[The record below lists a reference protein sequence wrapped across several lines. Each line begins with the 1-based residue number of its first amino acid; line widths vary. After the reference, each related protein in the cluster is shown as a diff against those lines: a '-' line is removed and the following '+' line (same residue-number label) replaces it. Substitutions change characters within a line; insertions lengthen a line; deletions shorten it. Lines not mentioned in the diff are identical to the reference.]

1 MAKLSDTKTKLVKV
15 ANIYADNQRNLLTT
29 LAETSQEMLL
39 LGSQVTEA
47 EESME
52 LKEKQLHRIRQAS
65 LAVIHASSVRR
76 RLSKLL
82 RGNKKKY
89 IQNNFT
95 ATLLFM

>member
-89 IQNNFT
+89 IQINFT
-95 ATLLFM
+95 ATLLLM